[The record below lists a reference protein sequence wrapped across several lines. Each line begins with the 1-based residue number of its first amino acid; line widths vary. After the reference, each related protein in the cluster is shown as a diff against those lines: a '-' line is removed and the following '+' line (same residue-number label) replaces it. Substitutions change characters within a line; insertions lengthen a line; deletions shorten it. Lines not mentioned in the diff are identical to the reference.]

1 MPMRQKAPRR
11 RLARQQDVG
20 AKTGAN
26 SRGPKH
32 HCAQFPLG
40 HIAMNK
46 GAEMSQSRPPAQLRA
61 RRFAQTAQSALFIAC
76 LIACFI
82 AVFPLALPLAGEN
95 ARTGLYPSGPLS
107 TLPARAFS
115 NPGAGRRHFGLK
127 IRAFAAFSLI
137 RFSFFPAHGTDY
149 PLPRLRHLV
158 QGCAR
163 SAPHLRRLG
172 ALRPLQA
179 RV

>member
-32 HCAQFPLG
+32 HCARFLLG

-46 GAEMSQSRPPAQLRA
+46 GAEMSQSRPPAQLQA
-61 RRFAQTAQSALFIAC
+61 RRFAQTSQSALFIAG
-76 LIACFI
+76 LI

-95 ARTGLYPSGPLS
+95 ARTGPYPSSSLS
-107 TLPARAFS
+107 ALPARAFS